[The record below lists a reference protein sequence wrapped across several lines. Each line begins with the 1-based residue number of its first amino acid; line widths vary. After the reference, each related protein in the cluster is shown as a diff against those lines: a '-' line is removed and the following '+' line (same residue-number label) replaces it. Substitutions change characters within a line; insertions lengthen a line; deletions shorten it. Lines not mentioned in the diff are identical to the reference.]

1 MKEKSGKVGRKSA
14 NPVKSRVSACPLL
27 FSKLGRNWAKAIFH
41 PCFSSNFKYKSGQS
55 PDKSGQKPSFSNKP
69 GQKRRGLARRK
80 NPSKYRSALP
90 WESAPHFLER
100 LRSRII
106 ITADQTPIQTKTPPA
121 GRLLSHHNIIAGWVW
136 TWNRIHSTCHTLGTY
151 IAVSFRNLPSAADTP
166 GRRGTENINSFFHAF
181 LSPSTGLEMNLTSLT
196 GTQHVFGTLSPSH
209 VIQTATVSRISPRIS
224 VTTHC

>member
-1 MKEKSGKVGRKSA
+1 MGKSPVFQTDLGKKEGA
-14 NPVKSRVSACPLL
+14 LHA
-27 FSKLGRNWAKAIFH
+27 
-41 PCFSSNFKYKSGQS
+41 
-55 PDKSGQKPSFSNKP
+55 
-69 GQKRRGLARRK
+69 ART
-80 NPSKYRSALP
+80 PSKYRSTFL

-100 LRSRII
+100 LCSRTII
-106 ITADQTPIQTKTPPA
+106 AADQPPIQTKTPPA

-196 GTQHVFGTLSPSH
+196 GTQHVFGILSSSH
-209 VIQTATVSRISPRIS
+209 VMQTATVSRISPRSS

>member
-1 MKEKSGKVGRKSA
+1 MKEKSGKVGRKPA

-27 FSKLGRNWAKAIFH
+27 FSKLGRKWAKAIFH

-69 GQKRRGLARRK
+69 GQKRRGLARCK

-90 WESAPHFLER
+90 WKSAPHLFER
-100 LRSRII
+100 LCGRTI
-106 ITADQTPIQTKTPPA
+106 ITADQPPIQTKTPLSC
-121 GRLLSHHNIIAGWVW
+121 RLLSHHNIIAGRVW
-136 TWNRIHSTCHTLGTY
+136 TGNRIPSTCHTLSTY

-181 LSPSTGLEMNLTSLT
+181 LSPSTGLEMNLISLT
-196 GTQHVFGTLSPSH
+196 GTQQVFGTLSPSH
-209 VIQTATVSRISPRIS
+209 VMQTATVSRISPRSS